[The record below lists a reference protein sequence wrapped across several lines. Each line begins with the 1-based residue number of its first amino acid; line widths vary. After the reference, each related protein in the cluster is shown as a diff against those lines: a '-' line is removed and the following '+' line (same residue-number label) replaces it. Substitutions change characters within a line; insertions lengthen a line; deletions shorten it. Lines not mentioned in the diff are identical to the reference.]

1 MATTTKQKS
10 TVPNYDPGN
19 SLYST
24 NESLTTQD
32 IANYFRFGSARS
44 IQYLRPT
51 SFEQQQQE
59 VQQLN
64 KNKLDIVPYA
74 TFHEKKKLL
83 AIDQKAYTRDFQR
96 KFDNEF
102 LQHCSKDQT
111 DLDVPSEADKEEIRH
126 VFGISHALETFDDYR
141 DLKQWINQDTKLPV
155 YSQKDKILSTIE
167 TNSITVIQ
175 GNTGSGKSTQ
185 IPQCILDNYVGR
197 SKPVNIVVA
206 QPRRIAARSLCEHV
220 SHSRNWTVGQTVGY
234 QTSLNK
240 QRCEL
245 TRILYCTTVRMLWLR
260 NSQNVKI
267 ILMSATIEIDKL
279 TNYFRQVINGRI
291 VPAEVMTNLKLLPV
305 FTKYLITDI

>member
-126 VFGISHALETFDDYR
+126 VFGISHALETFDDYK
-141 DLKQWINQDTKLPV
+141 DLKQWINQDTTLPV

-185 IPQCILDNYVGR
+185 IPQF
-197 SKPVNIVVA
+197 VA